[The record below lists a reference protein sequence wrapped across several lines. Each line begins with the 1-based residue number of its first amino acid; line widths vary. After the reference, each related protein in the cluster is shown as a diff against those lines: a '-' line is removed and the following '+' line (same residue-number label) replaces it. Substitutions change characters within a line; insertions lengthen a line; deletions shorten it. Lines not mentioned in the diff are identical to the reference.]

1 MDRPSTSNPSRFV
14 RVLIV
19 PLLETKSL
27 TIGYAAGKASP
38 HVVAHDLNV
47 ALDEG
52 ELVCL
57 MGPNGAGKSTLM
69 RTLAGMQP
77 PLGGHALLSGEDV
90 SGMTAQD
97 RAHRIGVVLTDRVD
111 AGHLD
116 VRTLVGLGRY
126 PYTDWLGR
134 LGPDDLDKVSWAI
147 RVVGATELADR
158 PINELSDGERQK
170 AMIARAL
177 AQDTELVLLDEPTA
191 FLDLP
196 RRVETIALLRRLA
209 RQTGK
214 SILVTTHDLDLAVRN
229 ADRIWLM
236 SNSRIEVGVPEALV
250 LNGAFGRV
258 FEREGILFDR
268 HAGAFTVPTENLT
281 PIVLH
286 GTGLVGAW
294 TTRALERVGFEV
306 HPPAGPDITDTKV
319 FIEGTEDHPFWRVE
333 QSGHEDTFESLD
345 SLLGYLSPSR
355 LDSADRGRT

>member
-1 MDRPSTSNPSRFV
+1 M
-14 RVLIV
+14 
-19 PLLETKSL
+19 PLLETRSL
-27 TIGYAAGKASP
+27 TIGYAARKASP

-57 MGPNGAGKSTLM
+57 LGPNGAGKSTLM
-69 RTLAGMQP
+69 RTVAGMHP
-77 PLGGHALLSGEDV
+77 PLGGRSLLSGQDI
-90 SGMTAQD
+90 SSMTAHD
-97 RAHRIGVVLTDRVD
+97 RARRVGVVLTDRVD

-134 LGPDDLDKVSWAI
+134 LSADDLAKVSWAI
-147 RVVGATELADR
+147 QAVGATELADR

-177 AQDTELVLLDEPTA
+177 AQDTDLVLLDEPTA

-196 RRVETIALLRRLA
+196 RRVETVALLRRLA

-214 SILVTTHDLDLAVRN
+214 SILVSTHDLDLAVRN

-236 SNSRIEVGVPEALV
+236 SNSSIEVGVPETLV

-258 FEREGILFDR
+258 FERDGIQFDR
-268 HAGAFTVPTENLT
+268 QAGAFTVPTENVT

-306 HPPAGPDITDTKV
+306 RAQAGSRVADRPDTHV
-319 FIEGTEDHPFWRVE
+319 HIEGTEDHPFWRVE
-333 QSGHEDTFESLD
+333 RADHQDIFESLD
-345 SLLGYLSPSR
+345 SLLGCLSPTR
-355 LDSADRGRT
+355 PDSPTRRRD